1 MNEFYVSI
9 IISTYFR
16 LIIYHDLLETN
27 IVCNFVQYIIFNR
40 AYSIPMRYGVVLL
53 NFKWAQKTLAATL
66 TVINDCTHIQVLLD
80 KSGAQIANCD
90 YDSDQISSRVQ
101 SASAL
106 FLVNR
111 TYVTSCCGSRRCEA
125 EAHKQS
131 FLECAFNEGCWHC
144 GWWSS
149 FRSVPVGTN
158 VALCSTRE
166 RERER
171 E

>member
-1 MNEFYVSI
+1 
-9 IISTYFR
+9 
-16 LIIYHDLLETN
+16 
-27 IVCNFVQYIIFNR
+27 
-40 AYSIPMRYGVVLL
+40 MRYGVVLL

-171 E
+171 VISMTRLGPSEATCMIDIGLKEEHNSREYIHVPTRSSCSSAKHF

>member
-1 MNEFYVSI
+1 
-9 IISTYFR
+9 
-16 LIIYHDLLETN
+16 
-27 IVCNFVQYIIFNR
+27 
-40 AYSIPMRYGVVLL
+40 MRYGVVLL

-171 E
+171 ERESDFDDAIGAIGSNMHDRHWFERGTQLQRIYSRTNAQLLL